1 MLEAI
6 IAIAAVVLD
15 RLSKMW
21 AVGSLSH
28 MPGQHMDVLP
38 GVFEFRYVQNEGMAF
53 SLLEGKT
60 WLFIVIT
67 ILIVACLLGYL
78 IKYRAVESI
87 WTRIAIASII
97 GGAIGNLIDRLLY
110 GYVIDFINPTFMRF
124 AVFNIADIFVTC
136 GAILFIFALLIFP
149 QFHKKKEHTYE

>member
-15 RLSKMW
+15 RLSKMC

>member
-6 IAIAAVVLD
+6 IAIVAIVLD

-60 WLFIVIT
+60 WLFIVVT
-67 ILIVACLLGYL
+67 ILIIACLLGYL
-78 IKYRAVESI
+78 IKYRAAESI

-110 GYVIDFINPTFMRF
+110 GYVIDFINPTFIRF

-136 GAILFIFALLIFP
+136 GAILFVFSLLILPRFS
-149 QFHKKKEHTYE
+149 HKKEQSHE

>member
-6 IAIAAVVLD
+6 IAIVAIVLD

-60 WLFIVIT
+60 WLFIVVT
-67 ILIVACLLGYL
+67 ILIIACLLGYL

-110 GYVIDFINPTFMRF
+110 GYVIDFINPTFIRF

-136 GAILFIFALLIFP
+136 GAILFVFSLLILPRFS
-149 QFHKKKEHTYE
+149 HKKEQSHE

>member
-21 AVGSLSH
+21 AVGSLRH

-67 ILIVACLLGYL
+67 ILIVACLFGYL
-78 IKYRAVESI
+78 LKYRAVESI
-87 WTRIAIASII
+87 WTRVAIASII

-124 AVFNIADIFVTC
+124 AVFNVADIFVTC

-149 QFHKKKEHTYE
+149 QFHKKKEHTHE

>member
-67 ILIVACLLGYL
+67 VLIVACLLGYL
-78 IKYRAVESI
+78 VKYRAVESV

-97 GGAIGNLIDRLLY
+97 GGALGNLIDRLLY

-124 AVFNIADIFVTC
+124 AVFNVADIFVTC
-136 GAILFIFALLIFP
+136 GAILFIFALLILP
-149 QFHKKKEHTYE
+149 QFYRKKERAHE